1 MAMEVGG
8 ICGAKVRLRTRNS
21 GLITVVG
28 YPGNVSIKYFQMSE
42 FFQHVC
48 GWTMIFKKRRQ
59 KEKSLTLVAA
69 ALGFSAS

>member
-28 YPGNVSIKYFQMSE
+28 YPGNVSIIFKCLN